1 MRFLGSVFNNGVA
14 LRQNGGHHD
23 IHGCA
28 YRYHVQID
36 VGPGQTSPG
45 DCGVDVAA
53 LGGDAGPQ
61 RGKSLYVLVNGADA
75 AEVAAAGHGHLRL
88 AEAAQQ
94 SADEVIGGP
103 QLPAEFIGGTGSMDM
118 AAVDLHRMAVD
129 GADGSA
135 QLLQNLQNGGN
146 VGDLGNI
153 FDTANA
159 VYQNGGGN
167 DGDSGIFSAADLY
180 LAEKGLAAVY
190 DIFCQNY
197 DLISR

>member
-1 MRFLGSVFNNGVA
+1 
-14 LRQNGGHHD
+14 
-23 IHGCA
+23 
-28 YRYHVQID
+28 
-36 VGPGQTSPG
+36 
-45 DCGVDVAA
+45 
-53 LGGDAGPQ
+53 
-61 RGKSLYVLVNGADA
+61 
-75 AEVAAAGHGHLRL
+75 
-88 AEAAQQ
+88 
-94 SADEVIGGP
+94 
-103 QLPAEFIGGTGSMDM
+103 MDM